1 MRPTS
6 IVRCCVLVLLAS
18 AFASALAAQEASFDY
33 RLGPKD
39 LLEIRVLEIPDLN
52 VERRVTDNG
61 AIDIPLLGDFSVAG
75 LTAAEVRTRLE
86 QMLTAKY
93 VNRAN
98 VSVVVK
104 EYANKPVSVVGAV
117 RSPGSLNISG
127 RWTLLQAISAA
138 GGMTADAGRKI
149 YVLRRSENGLSD
161 TLEINTE
168 DLFRA
173 SSPVWNIPI
182 FPADVINVAPRT
194 QIRVFCLGEVKN
206 PGALDF
212 SCEDR
217 LSLLSVIARA
227 GGLTDRASKSI
238 RIKRRNAEGKD
249 VETVVNF
256 SRVLSGKDPD
266 PAIEGNDVIVVK
278 ESLF

>member
-1 MRPTS
+1 MSLRS
-6 IVRCCVLVLLAS
+6 IARGAAAFLALGGIL
-18 AFASALAAQEASFDY
+18 APLAAQEPSLDY

-61 AIDIPLLGDFSVAG
+61 AIDIPLLGDFAVAG
-75 LTAAEVRTRLE
+75 LTATEVRARLE
-86 QMLTAKY
+86 QMLTSKY

-138 GGMTADAGRKI
+138 GGLTGEAGRKI
-149 YVLRRSENGLSD
+149 FVLRRGENGMSD
-161 TLEINTE
+161 SLEIDTQ

-182 FPADVINVAPRT
+182 FPADVINVPPRSSV
-194 QIRVFCLGEVKN
+194 RVFCLGEVKN

-212 SCEDR
+212 SSEDR
-217 LSLLSVIARA
+217 LTLLSVVARA

-256 SRVLSGKDPD
+256 GRVLSGKDPD
-266 PAIEGNDVIVVK
+266 PAVESNDVIVVK